1 MIAITEKTTIIVAVD
16 TETCVLE
23 NYFPAFFNQN
33 QYLITTKERVIESAQ
48 ILRPRVLILHKA
60 GSIEETIAYINEAK
74 ELRDMGCIK
83 RIGLITDLRT
93 RGFILDLGLD
103 IILYRPITEYKIGVL
118 KKNINSREFVEISP

>member
-60 GSIEETIAYINEAK
+60 GSIEETIAYIN
-74 ELRDMGCIK
+74 
-83 RIGLITDLRT
+83 
-93 RGFILDLGLD
+93 
-103 IILYRPITEYKIGVL
+103 
-118 KKNINSREFVEISP
+118 